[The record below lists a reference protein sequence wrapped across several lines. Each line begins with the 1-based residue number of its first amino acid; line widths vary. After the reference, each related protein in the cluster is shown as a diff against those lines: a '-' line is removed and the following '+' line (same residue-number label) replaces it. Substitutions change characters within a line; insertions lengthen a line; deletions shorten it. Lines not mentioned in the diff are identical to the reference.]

1 MKRAPTRSA
10 LITGVISLVTSWL
23 KPGAS
28 PSPANEPTVQMLEP
42 KDALSRIRDSKGSG
56 QFVILDVRT
65 SDEFRG
71 GHIGNAINIDYLGT
85 GFKERLNK
93 FDKGKAYLVYCHSG
107 RRSGAVARTMKS
119 LGFTSISRI
128 SGDMVRWQSMGLPVA
143 R

>member
-1 MKRAPTRSA
+1 MKRALTGFS

-28 PSPANEPTVQMLEP
+28 PSSAKKPTVQMLEP
-42 KDALSRIRDSKGSG
+42 RDALSRIQENKGNG
-56 QFVILDVRT
+56 QFVIIDVRT
-65 SDEFRG
+65 ADEFRG
-71 GHIGNAINIDYLGT
+71 GHIGNAINIDYLMR
-85 GFKERLNK
+85 GFKERLDK
-93 FDKGKAYLVYCHSG
+93 FDRGKAYLVYCRSG

-128 SGDMVRWQSMGLPVA
+128 SGDMERWQSMGLPVA